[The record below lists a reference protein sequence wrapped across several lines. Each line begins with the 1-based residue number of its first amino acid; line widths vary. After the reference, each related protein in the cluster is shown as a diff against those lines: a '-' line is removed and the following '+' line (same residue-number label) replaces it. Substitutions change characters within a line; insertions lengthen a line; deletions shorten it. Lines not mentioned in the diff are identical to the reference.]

1 MGRFTKSNV
10 IHSSCG
16 ASVAAGT
23 SADDIGW
30 GGACEEKHAMGLDS
44 GPLHL
49 EKRLLKD
56 LQIGRMGQGQRERDN
71 GNARCRAGKASWR
84 RDLGQVLS
92 HARWVRRE

>member
-1 MGRFTKSNV
+1 MG
-10 IHSSCG
+10 
-16 ASVAAGT
+16 A
-23 SADDIGW
+23 
-30 GGACEEKHAMGLDS
+30 ACEEKHAMGLDS